1 MRMGLWSGA
10 LGQGLGVLGRL
21 LKLRLWVL
29 AGKCFFRCISSRFDG
44 RIRWG
49 DLLGSTT
56 IPIDSLAVSSL
67 RRRDSG
73 GATDGSVDS
82 SNVSANRAWL
92 TLEPVVS
99 LFAANE
105 DSALLLEFGHGDG
118 RKGGGQVV
126 FGGLVVNLVDL
137 DDLVDDVRL
146 DHTCTRQSAVTIKI
160 LAWDAEYIRLLTTG
174 TMTSRTWWCICSPAW
189 TGTTS

>member
-1 MRMGLWSGA
+1 MVGERWS
-10 LGQGLGVLGRL
+10 
-21 LKLRLWVL
+21 
-29 AGKCFFRCISSRFDG
+29 
-44 RIRWG
+44 

-82 SNVSANRAWL
+82 NISADGAWL
-92 TLEPVVS
+92 TLEPVIS
-99 LFAANE
+99 LLAAGE
-105 DSALLLEFGHGDG
+105 DSTLLLEFGHAHG

-126 FGGLVVNLVDL
+126 FGCLVMHLVDL

-146 DHTCTRQSAVTIKI
+146 DHVYTRESAAMIKI
-160 LAWDAEYIRLLTTG
+160 WQGMLDAYV
-174 TMTSRTWWCICSPAW
+174 C
-189 TGTTS
+189 